1 MKISELDT
9 PVLLANGDA
18 VDRNMARMAKL
29 VSDAGLAWRP
39 HAKAHKSPQVAE
51 MQIEAGACGICCAKL
66 GEAEVMAAGG
76 SRDILITTPV
86 IGPSKLMRLMQVAN
100 LAAVSVV
107 VDDPSNVEE
116 MAMCAHTA
124 GVKPDVVIEVD
135 VGQGRCGVQP
145 GEAALDL
152 AKKVMQA
159 DWLTLKGLQGYQG
172 SIQMTRS
179 FAERSQAAADALGKL
194 TATAELIRGAGIDCG
209 YLTGGGTG
217 TSVIDAAAGGLTE
230 LQPGG
235 YLFMDA
241 RYREI
246 EWDDGNRT
254 PFEQSLTVLAS
265 VISKPAENRCII
277 DMGLKAVSSDGGLP
291 VPLAVHGALFK
302 FAGEE
307 HGELTWNDGPC
318 PLALGDKVSFVPTHC
333 DTTVNLHDRFI
344 VTSGDEITGTWDIAA
359 RGRLQ

>member
-1 MKISELDT
+1 MKTSELDT
-9 PVLLANGDA
+9 PVLLADGDA
-18 VDRNMARMAKL
+18 VDRNMARMAAL
-29 VSDAGLAWRP
+29 ASDAGIAWRP
-39 HAKAHKSPQVAE
+39 HAKAHKSPAVVK

-76 SRDILITTPV
+76 AKDILITTPV

-100 LAAVSVV
+100 QATVSVV
-107 VDDPSNVEE
+107 ADDPSNIQE

-124 GVKPDVVIEVD
+124 GVRPDVVIEVD

-145 GEAALDL
+145 GEQALEL
-152 AKKVMQA
+152 ATKLMQA
-159 DWLTLKGLQGYQG
+159 DWLTFKGLQGYQG
-172 SIQMTRS
+172 SIQMMTS
-179 FAERSQAAADALGKL
+179 FAARSQAAMDALGKL
-194 TATAELIRGAGIDCG
+194 TATAELIRGAGIDCD

-217 TSVIDAAAGGLTE
+217 TSVIDAVAHGLTE

-265 VISKPAENRCII
+265 VISKPAANRCIL
-277 DMGLKAVSSDGGLP
+277 DMGLKAVSSDGGPP
-291 VPLAVHGALFK
+291 VPLAVPGASFK

-307 HGELTWNDGPC
+307 HGELTWEDGPRR
-318 PLALGDKVSFVPTHC
+318 LALGDKISFVPTHC
-333 DTTVNLHDRFI
+333 DTTVNLYDRFI
-344 VTSGDEITGTWDIAA
+344 VTSDDEVTGVWDIAA

>member
-9 PVLLANGDA
+9 PVLLADGDA

-29 VSDAGLAWRP
+29 ASEANIAWRP
-39 HAKAHKSPQVAE
+39 HAKAHKSPAVAE

-66 GEAEVMAAGG
+66 GEAEVMASGG

-86 IGPSKLMRLMQVAN
+86 IGLSKLMRMMQVAN
-100 LAAVSVV
+100 QATVSVV
-107 VDDPSNVEE
+107 ADDLFNIEE
-116 MAMCAHTA
+116 MNVAAHTA
-124 GVKPDVVIEVD
+124 GLRPDVVIEVD

-145 GEAALDL
+145 GEQALVL
-152 AKKVMQA
+152 AKSVMQA
-159 DWLTLKGLQGYQG
+159 DWLNFKGLQGYHG
-172 SIQMTRS
+172 SIQMTTS

-194 TATAELIRGAGIDCG
+194 SATAELIRAAGIQCD

-217 TSVIDAAAGGLTE
+217 TSVIDVAAGGLTE

-235 YLFMDA
+235 YLFMDS

-246 EWDDGNRT
+246 EWDDGNQT
-254 PFEQSLTVLAS
+254 PFEQSLSVLSS
-265 VISKPAENRCII
+265 VISKPATNRCIL
-277 DMGLKAVSSDGGLP
+277 DMGLKAVSSDGGPP
-291 VPLAVHGALFK
+291 VPLAVPGATFK

-307 HGELTWNDGPC
+307 HGELTWEGGPC
-318 PLALGDKVSFVPTHC
+318 RLALGDKVSFVPTHC
-333 DTTVNLHDRFI
+333 DTTVNLYDRFI
-344 VTSGDEITGTWDIAA
+344 VTSGDEISGVWDIAA